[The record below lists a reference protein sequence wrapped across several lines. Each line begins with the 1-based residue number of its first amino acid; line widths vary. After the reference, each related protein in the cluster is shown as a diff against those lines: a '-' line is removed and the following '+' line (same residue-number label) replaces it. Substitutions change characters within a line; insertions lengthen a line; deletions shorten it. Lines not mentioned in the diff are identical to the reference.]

1 MLPFK
6 KFFESKYSGT
16 QPGVNH
22 RHRGTGFTD
31 THSTYRRKHVNLV
44 PDYVKTDASKN
55 QKIENLKKNK
65 GSCACTPADLQYIT
79 KTFSIVPHKDKSQ
92 TLGRTGI
99 VLSYNPQTQTF
110 MLQK

>member
-6 KFFESKYSGT
+6 KFFESKYNGP
-16 QPGVNH
+16 QPGVKH

-31 THSTYRRKHVNLV
+31 THSTYRRKHLNLV

-65 GSCACTPADLQYIT
+65 GLLLNWTCVKSSQ
-79 KTFSIVPHKDKSQ
+79 KTFSL
-92 TLGRTGI
+92 TLSFCFI
-99 VLSYNPQTQTF
+99 MILIEKAKKWHY
-110 MLQK
+110 

>member
-55 QKIENLKKNK
+55 QKIENLKNNK
-65 GSCACTPADLQYIT
+65 GYGTKKHIKGIEEHGIT
-79 KTFSIVPHKDKSQ
+79 KLHRKTFCKNIKYKHLYFSIVFLNK
-92 TLGRTGI
+92 I
-99 VLSYNPQTQTF
+99 NNSY
-110 MLQK
+110 